1 MSKQGLEVI
10 DHTVQLTHEWINELA
25 DRLDWSNQRGVFH
38 LLRATLTNLRDLLGH
53 NEAAQLSAQFPIL
66 IRGVFYE
73 GWRPSDTP
81 LKDRSKDSFIER
93 IDANIREYP
102 EYRGEED
109 IYTVFALLNTR
120 ITEGEIRDVR
130 NSLPSTIR
138 DIWPN

>member
-25 DRLDWSNQRGVFH
+25 ERLDWSNHRNVFH
-38 LLRATLTNLRDLLGH
+38 LLRLTLTGLRDLLGH
-53 NEAAQLSAQFPIL
+53 DEAAQFSAQLPIL

-81 LKDRSKDSFIER
+81 LKDKHKGAFIAR
-93 IDANIREYP
+93 IDTQLAGYP

-109 IYTVFALLNTR
+109 IRTVFKLFNGR
-120 ITEGEIRDVR
+120 ISEGEVEDIR
-130 NSLPSTIR
+130 SALPSSIR
-138 DIWPN
+138 NLWPD